1 MAKPLPKETRLPRSA
16 RRNDL
21 AGKTPTG
28 VWVIVGMALIFAIG
42 GLGAG
47 ALMGWKAIRDKT
59 PPPRAVQDGGESA
72 TKVPANTTDTSGAEA
87 EMGSPKPII
96 ADGVPSPAVA
106 AGRVEQDQ
114 VRQEVLKRID
124 LMRGLSDSDKDKLYV
139 QVERARGFT
148 KIGILRFTQNGTT
161 PGGAQT
167 EGLVTSLNEPGL
179 RKLLSDPTVIL
190 MMVGYSDKQGEEAK
204 NAEVSRNRAENVVKA
219 LREKTDLA
227 NIMHAVGMGGQ
238 DLFDQSTLEKNRLVE
253 VWAVQP

>member
-1 MAKPLPKETRLPRSA
+1 MAKSLPKETRLPRTG

-21 AGKTPTG
+21 SGNTPAGI
-28 VWVIVGMALIFAIG
+28 WVIVGMALIFMIG

-47 ALMGWKAIRDKT
+47 AFTAWKAISNQT
-59 PPPRAVQDGGESA
+59 PPQTTVQSGNEGAGLPPKTTRTASTEGGVE
-72 TKVPANTTDTSGAEA
+72 
-87 EMGSPKPII
+87 SPKPMT
-96 ADGVPSPAVA
+96 ADDVPSPTVA
-106 AGRVEQDQ
+106 AERVEQDR

-124 LMRGLSDSDKDKLYV
+124 LMRSLSDADKDKLYV

-148 KIGILRFTQNGTT
+148 KVGIVSFAQKVTT

-167 EGLVTSLNEPGL
+167 EGLVTSLKDPGL
-179 RKLLSDPTVIL
+179 RKLLGDPTVFL

-204 NAEVSRNRAENVVKA
+204 NAEISRNRAENVVKA
-219 LREKTDLA
+219 MREKTDLA

-238 DLFDQSTLEKNRLVE
+238 DLFDQSELEKNRLVE